1 MTQAT
6 RELLERALKLSLT
19 ERAELVAGLVASLD
33 GDEPEDQVEAAWAA
47 EIERRV
53 RDMPAAGA
61 SLPTGGEVFAR
72 LRTHL
77 SERRQAK

>member
-6 RELLERALKLSLT
+6 RELLERALKLEPA
-19 ERAELVAGLVASLD
+19 ERAVLVAELVASLD
-33 GDEPEDQVEAAWAA
+33 GDEPEDQVEAAWAD

-53 RDMPAAGA
+53 RAMPPAGA
-61 SLPTGGEVFAR
+61 PLAGADDVFAR

-77 SERRQAK
+77 AERRQAK